1 MLTHS
6 EALSVD
12 ALAQKIRKIP
22 NWPKE
27 GILFQDI
34 TPVLQSSLH
43 FRLLIDLLT
52 YRYLNQKIDL
62 VAGLDAR
69 GFIMGAALAYQLNV
83 GFVPIRK
90 KGKLPFETL
99 SQSYALEYGEAT
111 VEIHKDA
118 VYSGSRVL
126 LVDDLVATGGTMLAG
141 AKLIRQLGG
150 EIVEACAM
158 IELIDLPG
166 GQKIRD
172 EHIPLFTL
180 LQSSDHV

>member
-34 TPVLQSSLH
+34 TPVLQSPLH

-90 KGKLPFETL
+90 KGKLPAATFA
-99 SQSYALEYGEAT
+99 QDYALEYGNAT
-111 VEIHKDA
+111 VEIHQDA
-118 VYSGSRVL
+118 LGCSQTVL
-126 LVDDLVATGGTMLAG
+126 LCDDLIATGGTMLAG
-141 AKLIRQLGG
+141 AKLLRRAGASTIYTATIIEFSDMDGGNKIRQANL
-150 EIVEACAM
+150 
-158 IELIDLPG
+158 
-166 GQKIRD
+166 
-172 EHIPLFTL
+172 PLFSV
-180 LQSSDHV
+180 LQADGSM